1 MHETNK
7 SGQNPNLRRDQI
19 LKALSSMFYTDREIA
34 RNELIDVR
42 SLGTNQ
48 EEHSF
53 GLHRTIT
60 HGDDRLTKF
69 IENSITI
76 VVMDECKRDLGINL
90 KFAQRI

>member
-7 SGQNPNLRRDQI
+7 SGQKPDLRRDQI
-19 LKALSSMFYTDREIA
+19 LKALSSMFYTDREIV
-34 RNELIDVR
+34 RNELRDVR

-48 EEHSF
+48 EEHFF
-53 GLHRTIT
+53 GRHRTIA

-76 VVMDECKRDLGINL
+76 AVIDECKRDLGINL
-90 KFAQRI
+90 KIAQ